1 MKCLFF
7 LGHPAHFHLF
17 KNIIKKLEEHGD
29 ETLVLIKSKD
39 ILEELCLNEGI
50 NFRNIYRKERRK
62 STLGILISFLFKYI
76 GISKNIRKFRPEI
89 LIGSEPTL
97 PHLGK
102 LFGIPSF
109 VFSEDDTHII
119 PQFAKIAY
127 PFVTEII
134 SPISCDAGK
143 WSHKKTAYDG
153 FHKLTYLH
161 PSQFQPNEKVK
172 ESLPEDYFIIR
183 TTNLSAYHDTNK
195 KGISEDIL
203 GRLIEILEPH
213 GKVFITSEKP
223 ISDKFLKYVLKI
235 NPNYI
240 HTVLSGAKIYIGD
253 SQSMAVESA
262 LLGTPGIRF
271 NDFANQIGVLNELET
286 KYGLTRGIAAND
298 REKLYQIVREM
309 LQVKDLKMRHRKK
322 LNKLLQDKINTCDFF
337 VWYIKNYPQ
346 SKTIHSE
353 QSEFQYTFQ

>member
-1 MKCLFF
+1 MIL
-7 LGHPAHFHLF
+7 
-17 KNIIKKLEEHGD
+17 
-29 ETLVLIKSKD
+29 SK
-39 ILEELCLNEGI
+39 G
-50 NFRNIYRKERRK
+50 Y
-62 STLGILISFLFKYI
+62 FLF
-76 GISKNIRKFRPEI
+76 I
-89 LIGSEPTL
+89 L
-97 PHLGK
+97 
-102 LFGIPSF
+102 
-109 VFSEDDTHII
+109 V
-119 PQFAKIAY
+119 A
-127 PFVTEII
+127 EII

-213 GKVFITSEKP
+213 GNIFITSEKP
-223 ISDKFLKYVLKI
+223 ISDKFRKYVLKI

-271 NDFANQIGVLNELET
+271 NDFANQIGVLNELEK
-286 KYGLTRGIAAND
+286 KYGLTKGIAAND

-353 QSEFQYTFQ
+353 QPEFQYTFQ

>member
-17 KNIIKKLEEHGD
+17 KNIIKKLEENGN

-50 NFRNIYRKERRK
+50 KFKNVYKKQRGK
-62 STLGILISFLFKYI
+62 STLGILISFLYKYI
-76 GISKNIRKFRPEI
+76 GISKNIRRFRPDI

-102 LFGIPSF
+102 LFRIPSF

-134 SPISCDAGK
+134 SPISCDTGK
-143 WSHKKTAYDG
+143 WDFKKTAYDG

-161 PSQFQPNEKVK
+161 PSQFQPNQNVID
-172 ESLPEDYFIIR
+172 SLPKDYFIIR

-203 GRLIEILEPH
+203 EKLITILQPH
-213 GKVFITSEKP
+213 GAVYITSEKAV
-223 ISDKFLKYVLKI
+223 SNKFHKHLLKT
-235 NPNYI
+235 NPNDI
-240 HTVLSGAKIYIGD
+240 HTVLSNAKIYIGD

-271 NDFANQIGVLNELET
+271 NDFTKEIGVLNELEE
-286 KYGLTRGIAAND
+286 KYGLTKSIAIMHE
-298 REKLYQIVREM
+298 EKLYKVVKEM
-309 LQVKDLKMRHRKK
+309 LEMEDLKIRQHEK
-322 LNKLLQDKINTCDFF
+322 LKTLLQDKINVCDFF
-337 VWYIKNYPQ
+337 VWYIKSYPE
-346 SKTIHSE
+346 SKKIHSE
-353 QSEFQYTFQ
+353 QPQFQYTFQ

>member
-17 KNIIKKLEEHGD
+17 KNIIKKLEENGD
-29 ETLVLIKSKD
+29 ETLVLIKTKD

-50 NFRNIYRKERRK
+50 KFKNVYKKQRGK
-62 STLGILISFLFKYI
+62 STVGIIISFFFKYI
-76 GISKNIRKFRPEI
+76 GISKNINRFRPDI

-102 LFGIPSF
+102 LFKIPSF

-119 PQFAKIAY
+119 PQFARIAY

-143 WSHKKTAYDG
+143 WDFKKTAYDG

-161 PSQFQPNEKVK
+161 PAQFSPNKNVI
-172 ESLPEDYFIIR
+172 ESLPKDYFVIR

-195 KGISEDIL
+195 NGISEDVLEKLITIL
-203 GRLIEILEPH
+203 LPH
-213 GKVFITSEKP
+213 GAVFITTEKP
-223 ISDKFLKYVLKI
+223 ISHKFHKYLLKT
-235 NPNYI
+235 NPNDI
-240 HTVLSGAKIYIGD
+240 HTVLYKANMYIGD

-271 NDFANQIGVLNELET
+271 NDFTHQIGVLNELEV
-286 KYGLTRGIAAND
+286 KYGLTKSIAASD
-298 REKLYQIVREM
+298 QEKLYRVVNEM
-309 LQVKDLKMRHRKK
+309 LKVKDLKTRHHEK
-322 LNKLLQDKINTCDFF
+322 LKTLLQDKINVCEFF
-337 VWYIKNYPQ
+337 VWYITNYPK
-346 SKTIHSE
+346 SKRTHAE
-353 QSEFQYTFQ
+353 QPEFQYKFK